1 MNIDKDTAVVILNYR
16 NYTDTINCIESVLRE
31 SQSCCMIVVDNN
43 SNNGSLDE
51 IAAHFQGRVN
61 YSYYQPSTD
70 VSSYR
75 GQELL
80 LVQNMENGGYA
91 KGNNVGLRLAYSL
104 GFKYLMVLN
113 NDTIFK
119 DTKVSLLTS
128 VLEENPDALCVGPL
142 LYKEDGETIDFNC
155 AKRRATYWDFFVL
168 SYFGQWFKSKRWIK
182 NYYYLKAN
190 PTVGEAIAV
199 DLISG
204 SCMVFHSDRLHRI
217 GYFDEGTFLYYEE
230 DIMAEKGRRAGFR
243 FYFQPKTQLIH
254 LGAKTM
260 KNHSHSAITLK
271 SSYNSAIYYLTVWRG
286 LSPVKA
292 RFVCFSKYLFM
303 KLYLLK
309 RKIVKR

>member
-113 NDTIFK
+113 
-119 DTKVSLLTS
+119 
-128 VLEENPDALCVGPL
+128 
-142 LYKEDGETIDFNC
+142 
-155 AKRRATYWDFFVL
+155 
-168 SYFGQWFKSKRWIK
+168 
-182 NYYYLKAN
+182 
-190 PTVGEAIAV
+190 
-199 DLISG
+199 
-204 SCMVFHSDRLHRI
+204 
-217 GYFDEGTFLYYEE
+217 
-230 DIMAEKGRRAGFR
+230 
-243 FYFQPKTQLIH
+243 
-254 LGAKTM
+254 
-260 KNHSHSAITLK
+260 
-271 SSYNSAIYYLTVWRG
+271 
-286 LSPVKA
+286 
-292 RFVCFSKYLFM
+292 
-303 KLYLLK
+303 
-309 RKIVKR
+309 